1 MLLSRFIEIM
11 ERIAPPH
18 LKEDFDNVGLMVGD
32 RNKEVKKVLLALDC
46 TDLVIEEAKQVEAE
60 LILTHHPLIFKKPSS
75 ITTDTLQG
83 RKIIKLIQ
91 NDINLYSAH
100 TNWDSVRE
108 GINDTIVDMLGFKS
122 EEIIDRHKADNNA
135 GIGRVVTLEE
145 PLTLDEIMD
154 ICYKAFGLK
163 GLRYSG
169 SPEKVIEKIAI
180 VNGSGQSYFDDAI
193 QRGADLVITGDTTYH
208 FVSDYTEMGMSIL
221 DIGHFKSEWPVLIE
235 VNKKLQKELKN
246 MGEELEFVISE
257 KAEDPFKF
265 RM

>member
-11 ERIAPPH
+11 ERVAPIH

-32 RNKEVKKVLLALDC
+32 RNKEIKKVLLALDC
-46 TDLVIEEAKQVEAE
+46 TDTVIEEAKEIGAE
-60 LILTHHPLIFKKPSS
+60 LILTHHPLIFKKPSN

-135 GIGRVVTLEE
+135 GIGRIVTLENQ
-145 PLTLDEIMD
+145 LTLDEIMD
-154 ICYKAFGLK
+154 ICYKAFGLS

-169 SPEKVIEKIAI
+169 NPDKVIERIAI
-180 VNGSGQSYFDDAI
+180 VNGSGQSYFSDAMNKDV
-193 QRGADLVITGDTTYH
+193 DLVITGDTTYH
-208 FVSDYTEMGMSIL
+208 MVSDYTEMGMSIL

-235 VNKKLQKELKN
+235 VNKKLQKELKD

>member
-1 MLLSRFIEIM
+1 MLLSRFIEVM
-11 ERIAPPH
+11 EKIAPTN

-32 RNKEVKKVLLALDC
+32 RNKEIKKVLLALDC
-46 TDLVIEEAKQVEAE
+46 TDSIIEEAKEIGAQ

-83 RKIIKLIQ
+83 KKIIKLIQ

-100 TNWDSVRE
+100 TNWDSVRA

-122 EEIIDRHKADNNA
+122 DEIIDKNKIDENA
-135 GIGRVVTLEE
+135 GIGRIVTLENT
-145 PLTLDEIMD
+145 LTLDEVMD
-154 ICYKAFGLK
+154 ICYKTFGLS

-169 SPEKVIEKIAI
+169 DEDKVIKKIAI
-180 VNGSGQSYFDDAI
+180 INGSGQSYFYDAMNK
-193 QRGADLVITGDTTYH
+193 GVDLVITGDTSYH
-208 FVSDYTEMGMSIL
+208 MVSDYTEMGMSIL

-235 VNKKLQKELKN
+235 VNKKLQKEIEN
-246 MGEELEFVISE
+246 IGEEIEFVIS
-257 KAEDPFKF
+257 KKSEDPFKF

>member
-1 MLLSRFIEIM
+1 
-11 ERIAPPH
+11 
-18 LKEDFDNVGLMVGD
+18 
-32 RNKEVKKVLLALDC
+32 
-46 TDLVIEEAKQVEAE
+46 
-60 LILTHHPLIFKKPSS
+60 
-75 ITTDTLQG
+75 G

-135 GIGRVVTLEE
+135 GIGRIVTLEQE
-145 PLTLDEIMD
+145 LTLDEIMD
-154 ICYKAFGLK
+154 ICYKAFGLS

-169 SPEKVIEKIAI
+169 DPERIIKKIAI
-180 VNGSGQSYFDDAI
+180 VNGSGQSYFSDAMNK
-193 QRGADLVITGDTTYH
+193 GVDLVITGDTTYH
-208 FVSDYTEMGMSIL
+208 MVSDYTEMGMSIL

-235 VNKKLQKELKN
+235 VNKKLQKELKDMN
-246 MGEELEFVISE
+246 EKLEFVIST